1 MKKLSQLTK
10 LELLDLRSAVFE
22 AFMDRYADNLGNVV
36 FELLNDMEIDTETSD
51 ENLPILTY
59 LENAPTLNTEV
70 FVVPSPIAE

>member
-70 FVVPSPIAE
+70 FVVPSPTAE